1 MTSKS
6 NHNKHPPMIRPEK
19 GYYHRCE
26 LGIYGT
32 DCDRIEQFF
41 HTINLQLHKRYSIT
55 YVDADHNVAYPTASL
70 QKGKKKFYNSNQTTH
85 NEYDDKLDFVATDA
99 VIVNGNHY
107 PTSKQV
113 VFLDG
118 RKKDSLNRRIDQLT
132 DVLMIIELG
141 DKEGVYDFLEP
152 KLTEN
157 TRVCSITDID
167 TIISVIEEEII
178 RCRPQL
184 KALILGGGKSQRMG
198 TDKSQ
203 IEYHNGQPQE
213 IYLAS
218 MLEELELEV
227 FHSKSYN
234 FKKDSIA
241 GNSVIKDRMV
251 DLGPLGAI
259 ISAYLYDPDC
269 AWLVI
274 ACDMPLLTKEILEQ
288 LILQRDISTFA
299 TAIKASSEQF
309 AEPLVAIYEPRAYRR
324 FLEFMSLGYSCPRK
338 VLINTSTT
346 IVEIKDDDIVSNVNT
361 YDEKEAMLC
370 KIRESE

>member
-6 NHNKHPPMIRPEK
+6 NHDKHPPMVRPDK

-41 HTINLQLHKRYSIT
+41 HTINLELHKRYSIT
-55 YVDADHNVAYPTASL
+55 YVDADHRVEYPTASL
-70 QKGKKKFYNSNQTTH
+70 QKGKKKFYNSDQTAH
-85 NEYDDKLDFVATDA
+85 NEFDDKLDFVATDA

-107 PTSKQV
+107 PAVKQI

-118 RKKDSLNRRIDQLT
+118 RKKDSLHRRIDQLS
-132 DVLMIIELG
+132 DVLMVIELG
-141 DKEGVYDFLEP
+141 DQEEIYDFLDS
-152 KLTEN
+152 KITTN
-157 TRVCSITDID
+157 TKVCSITDID

-184 KALILGGGKSQRMG
+184 RALILGGGKSQRMG
-198 TDKSQ
+198 SDKSQ
-203 IEYHNGQPQE
+203 IVYHNDLPQE
-213 IYLAS
+213 VHLA
-218 MLEELELEV
+218 ELCEDLGLEV
-227 FHSKSYN
+227 YHSKASN
-234 FKKDSIA
+234 FPEIEID
-241 GNSVIKDRMV
+241 GRLVIKDRMM
-251 DLGPLGAI
+251 DMGPFGAI
-259 ISAYLYDPDC
+259 ISAFMHDPDC

-274 ACDMPLLTKEILEQ
+274 ACDIPLLTKEILEQ

-309 AEPLVAIYEPRAYRR
+309 MEPLIAIYEPRAYRR